1 MRADEKDVLSAE
13 EVAEYLG
20 VNPVTVY
27 RWCREGRLPCL
38 KIGKFWRI
46 RRGALEDF
54 LGRGE
59 RPATLVGQLRSFLYV
74 PDTVIGIAETTDLL
88 HRLDAA
94 FLQVGEARG
103 GLLVKFHG
111 GEPDASEDELRAL
124 LEGNGLA
131 VSRLEGEG
139 RFRFVARTEP
149 VEGRTGALK
158 RLLAEEGGS
167 GRTIWA
173 SFDWTEQVN
182 LEAVLRQQEALR
194 ALTDDRQVVVKEGVV
209 LEAASRWPL
218 SELMKAQMVHSGA
231 IWISEGGLSMSRV
244 APLPTG

>member
-1 MRADEKDVLSAE
+1 MHADEKDILSAE

-46 RRGALEDF
+46 RRRALEDF

-74 PDTVIGIAETTDLL
+74 PDTVIGIAETTGLL

-94 FLQVGEARG
+94 FLQIGEARG

-111 GEPDASEDELRAL
+111 GEPDVSEDELRAI

-131 VSRLEGEG
+131 VSRLEAEG
-139 RFRFVARTEP
+139 RFRFVAGTEP
-149 VEGRTGALK
+149 VEGRAAALE
-158 RLLAEEGGS
+158 RLLAEEEGS

-173 SFDWTEQVN
+173 SFDWTKLVN
-182 LEAVLRQQEALR
+182 LEVVLRQQEALR
-194 ALTDDRQVVVKEGVV
+194 TLTEERQLVVKDGVVV
-209 LEAASRWPL
+209 EAAHGWPL

-231 IWISEGGLSMSRV
+231 IWISESGLSLSRV
-244 APLPTG
+244 TPLPNS